1 MKKIKAS
8 IKDQTLTI
16 EQSVIN
22 VAGSVNAYALEI
34 AYDAEWDEMD
44 TKIVTFTHGPIR
56 LGIQDDGS
64 EDGVVIPH
72 EVLTFPG
79 VVTVGVVGYK
89 DSEAKLTTTGLYKRN
104 TFVVLPQALGLA
116 DALTPTPDIYVK
128 LVNKLEELQ
137 GDYDNLSDEMGSLSD
152 LETQNKDN
160 LVAAINEVLNSGG
173 GSGTVKSVNHKDP
186 DADGNVALAY
196 TDIPGRP
203 SLATVATTGNYNDLT
218 NKPTIPTV
226 NNATLTIQKNGTD
239 VATFTANSATNQ
251 TANIAVPTTAS
262 DIGAEPTIDSEHKL
276 ASDLVDDTDQTNK
289 FATADD
295 LSKLGGIESGA
306 EVNDIDSISVN
317 GTAVTPDEHKNVDI
331 TVPTY
336 TAGTNVQIS
345 SGNVISATDTTYSN
359 FTGTDGQTAGA
370 AGLVPAP
377 ATTDVGKFLKAD
389 GTWDT
394 AGSVI
399 AVIDNLTSTS
409 TTDALSANQG
419 RVLNGKIEA
428 RVITGNGAPTTAT
441 VGNIGTLYED
451 TTNGKLYQCTA
462 IDTTDPDNPSYT
474 WDEVGGSG
482 VTPVQTT
489 GTSTTDVMSQDAAT
503 KLVFPD
509 IANASAGQIRI
520 DPSGTSSS
528 TGTRGIAIGKKVELT
543 YTSSTPIGIG
553 FNTKAA
559 NGSISIGSS
568 INGLG
573 SDAVAIG
580 SGSGNILANAV
591 RIGSST
597 RAVNQN
603 CVAVGYNANAGEST
617 NQIAIGAQS
626 DAGSFSYSVAIGSN
640 SSANGNGAVAI
651 GAYSSNAHNG
661 TVHVGTTNTS
671 YGYSNTNYRKI
682 TGVYPGENEHDAAT
696 VAQGNTL
703 ATTAPT
709 TATAGVLGQLYT
721 DTTNMHT
728 YQCTAIDTTDPNN
741 PAYTWTQRW

>member
-89 DSEAKLTTTGLYKRN
+89 DSTAKLTTTGLYKRN

-173 GSGTVKSVNHKDP
+173 GSGTVKSINGIGP
-186 DADGNVALAY
+186 DADGDVELSYDDVGAQEKIGL
-196 TDIPGRP
+196 
-203 SLATVATTGNYNDLT
+203 TT
-218 NKPTIPTV
+218 
-226 NNATLTIQKNGTD
+226 
-239 VATFTANSATNQ
+239 
-251 TANIAVPTTAS
+251 
-262 DIGAEPTIDSEHKL
+262 KL
-276 ASDLVDDTDQTNK
+276 LSDLVNDLNQVHK
-289 FATADD
+289 FTTAEEI
-295 LSKLGGIESGA
+295 SKLAAIEAGA
-306 EVNDIDSISVN
+306 EVNTIESISVN
-317 GTAVTPDEHKNVDI
+317 QTALTPDQNKNVDI

-359 FTGTDGQTAGA
+359 FTGTDGQTAGT

-394 AGSVI
+394 AGSAI

-419 RVLNGKIEA
+419 RVLNNKIEA
-428 RVITGNGAPTTAT
+428 RVITGNGAPTTST
-441 VGNIGTLYED
+441 VGYIGTLYED
-451 TTNGKLYQCTA
+451 SANGKLYQCTA
-462 IDTTDPDNPSYT
+462 VNVDILDPDNTTYT
-474 WDEVGGSG
+474 WDEVGGGG

-489 GTSTTDVMSQDAAT
+489 GTSTTNVMSQDAVT
-503 KLVFPD
+503 KMIFPD
-509 IANASAGQIRI
+509 ITNAAQGKIII
-520 DPSGTSSS
+520 DPSETSSS
-528 TGTRGIAIGKKVELT
+528 TGNRGIAIGKKVELT
-543 YTSSTPIGIG
+543 YSNSTPIGIG
-553 FNTKAA
+553 FNTKAGNNA
-559 NGSISIGSS
+559 ISIGNS
-568 INGLG
+568 INNT
-573 SDAVAIG
+573 SADNVVVG
-580 SGSGNILANAV
+580 SGSGVILGESV
-591 RIGSST
+591 RIGAST
-597 RAVNQN
+597 KGAAQGAVG
-603 CVAVGYNANAGEST
+603 VGYNVNAAGANNSV
-617 NQIAIGAQS
+617 AIGYIA
-626 DAGSFSYSVAIGSN
+626 DTGSFPYSVAIGSN

-651 GAYSSNAHNG
+651 GAFSTNGSNG
-661 TVHVGTTNTS
+661 TVHVGTTNTN

-682 TGVYPGENEHDAAT
+682 TGVYPGTAANDAAT
-696 VAQGNTL
+696 VSQL
-703 ATTAPT
+703 AMIKGAGAPT
-709 TATAGVLGQLYT
+709 TSTVGTAGQFYI
-721 DTTNMHT
+721 DTMAAPYET
-728 YQCTAIDTTDPNN
+728 YQCTAINVDIFDPSNTE
-741 PAYTWTQRW
+741 YVWTKRW

>member
-89 DSEAKLTTTGLYKRN
+89 DSTAKLTTTGLYKRN

-226 NNATLTIQKNGTD
+226 NDATLTIQKNGTD

-295 LSKLGGIESGA
+295 LSKLSGIESGA

-336 TAGTNVQIS
+336 TAGANVQIS
-345 SGNVISATDTTYSN
+345 AQNEISATDTTYTAGTNVSISNENVISATDTTYSN
-359 FTGTDGQTAGA
+359 FVGTDGQTAGS

-377 ATTDVGKFLKAD
+377 ATTDAGKFLKAD

-394 AGSVI
+394 AG
-399 AVIDNLTSTS
+399 
-409 TTDALSANQG
+409 
-419 RVLNGKIEA
+419 
-428 RVITGNGAPTTAT
+428 
-441 VGNIGTLYED
+441 
-451 TTNGKLYQCTA
+451 
-462 IDTTDPDNPSYT
+462 
-474 WDEVGGSG
+474 GGG
-482 VTPVQTT
+482 VTPVQTI
-489 GTSTTDVMSQDAAT
+489 GNSTTDVMSQDAVSSRLYRPTTTGYNDNGIQITSKSYDSTFKLGNGLNVAIGCLHNANYNPSTFGQYNILIGANMVTSNIGVTDKGIIAIGGSTDFLTTTKVKDRVTIVGTDSHANAVNAT
-503 KLVFPD
+503 ALGS
-509 IANASAGQIRI
+509 NASA
-520 DPSGTSSS
+520 SGVGS
-528 TGTRGIAIGKKVELT
+528 IAIGR
-543 YTSSTPIGIG
+543 
-553 FNTKAA
+553 
-559 NGSISIGSS
+559 GSS
-568 INGLG
+568 ATQQGEMNIGASNT
-573 SDAVAIG
+573 SD
-580 SGSGNILANAV
+580 
-591 RIGSST
+591 
-597 RAVNQN
+597 
-603 CVAVGYNANAGEST
+603 GYN
-617 NQIAIGAQS
+617 
-626 DAGSFSYSVAIGSN
+626 
-640 SSANGNGAVAI
+640 
-651 GAYSSNAHNG
+651 
-661 TVHVGTTNTS
+661 TS
-671 YGYSNTNYRKI
+671 NYRKI
-682 TGVYPGENEHDAAT
+682 TGVYDGENLHDCAT
-696 VAQGNTL
+696 VAQANLLSTS
-703 ATTAPT
+703 APT
-709 TATAGVLGQLYT
+709 TSTVGVLGQLYT

-741 PAYTWTQRW
+741 PSYTWTQRW

>member
-22 VAGSVNAYALEI
+22 VAGSINAYALEI

-89 DSEAKLTTTGLYKRN
+89 DSTAKLTTTGLYKRN

-186 DADGNVALAY
+186 DADGNVALTY

-218 NKPTIPTV
+218 NKPTIPNV
-226 NNATLTIQKNGTD
+226 NDATLTIQKNGTD
-239 VATFTANSATNQ
+239 IATFTANSATNQ

-295 LSKLGGIESGA
+295 LSKLAGIESGA

-336 TAGTNVQIS
+336 TAGANVQIS
-345 SGNVISATDTTYSN
+345 AQNEISATDTTYTAGTNVSISNENVISATDTTYSN
-359 FTGTDGQTAGA
+359 FVGTDGSQAGT

-377 ATTDVGKFLKAD
+377 ATTDAGKFLKAD
-389 GTWDT
+389 GTWGSAGGGGIPIHTLTTDDLNWPT
-394 AGSVI
+394 ADPTEIRVDLLDMGWYQIPKGATPNLQLTYGASRSNIGNFGGDYPFYFFVAKNTATGYGGGQVTIYCFTDNQLKVVYVDGTGSPRNSTFSNNQALI
-399 AVIDNLTSTS
+399 RDDITNRLTSTS
-409 TTDALSANQG
+409 TTNPLSANQG
-419 RVLNGKIEA
+419 KVLKDSLDGAIKNG
-428 RVITGNGAPTTAT
+428 G
-441 VGNIGTLYED
+441 
-451 TTNGKLYQCTA
+451 
-462 IDTTDPDNPSYT
+462 
-474 WDEVGGSG
+474 
-482 VTPVQTT
+482 
-489 GTSTTDVMSQDAAT
+489 
-503 KLVFPD
+503 
-509 IANASAGQIRI
+509 
-520 DPSGTSSS
+520 
-528 TGTRGIAIGKKVELT
+528 
-543 YTSSTPIGIG
+543 
-553 FNTKAA
+553 
-559 NGSISIGSS
+559 
-568 INGLG
+568 
-573 SDAVAIG
+573 
-580 SGSGNILANAV
+580 
-591 RIGSST
+591 
-597 RAVNQN
+597 
-603 CVAVGYNANAGEST
+603 
-617 NQIAIGAQS
+617 
-626 DAGSFSYSVAIGSN
+626 
-640 SSANGNGAVAI
+640 
-651 GAYSSNAHNG
+651 
-661 TVHVGTTNTS
+661 
-671 YGYSNTNYRKI
+671 
-682 TGVYPGENEHDAAT
+682 
-696 VAQGNTL
+696 
-703 ATTAPT
+703 TTAPT
-709 TATAGVLGQLYT
+709 TSTKGSVGTLYSYVDTGNNNTPHLLVCT
-721 DTTNMHT
+721 DTTGGT
-728 YQCTAIDTTDPNN
+728 
-741 PAYTWTQRW
+741 YTWSQLI